1 MMDIR
6 EMKAG
11 RELDALIQVKFFE
24 AKYMCH
30 ADGCLEEKCCM
41 DTGDI
46 HDCEIAENLE
56 DEGSGKDNCPEWKM
70 IDAEP
75 YSTNI
80 SAAWE
85 VVEKMREVGY
95 FIRLADQGEFI
106 RGRFY
111 NPDYLPVEKP
121 SWVEAE
127 TVPEAIC
134 KVALIAMEV
143 I

>member
-1 MMDIR
+1 MDIR

-85 VVEKMREVGY
+85 IAEKFNFCIDNAGY
-95 FIRLADQGEFI
+95 GEKKYRVI
-106 RGRFY
+106 LNELNNNNDVYR
-111 NPDYLPVEKP
+111 
-121 SWVEAE
+121 
-127 TVPEAIC
+127 PEAFGETAPLAIC
-134 KVALIAMEV
+134 RASLLQKEER
-143 I
+143 